1 MNWKTIE
8 TISIVN
14 REGDIENIQ
23 IQHDGNFYKIQNE
36 FGNMSFE
43 FDISSG
49 FNFADTL
56 QAVITSDINNE
67 ITQYLNSQ
75 DFKESR
81 RDNDNVN
88 DSDNDDL
95 NIDSTSSQVDLFE
108 NVKSMNKKNS
118 GLNIKLNKSSKKI
131 TK

>member
-14 REGDIENIQ
+14 REGDVENIQ

-56 QAVITSDINNE
+56 QAIITSDINNE

-81 RDNDNVN
+81 RDNSNVN
-88 DSDNDDL
+88 DNDDV
-95 NIDSTSSQVDLFE
+95 NTDSTSSQVDLFE
-108 NVKSMNKKNS
+108 NVKSINNKNN
-118 GLNIKLNKSSKKI
+118 GLKIKLNKSSKKI

>member
-8 TISIVN
+8 TISVVN
-14 REGDIENIQ
+14 REGDVENIQ

-56 QAVITSDINNE
+56 QAIITSDINNE

-88 DSDNDDL
+88 DNDDV
-95 NIDSTSSQVDLFE
+95 NADSTPSQVDLFE
-108 NVKSMNKKNS
+108 NVKSINNKNN

>member
-14 REGDIENIQ
+14 REGDVENIQ

-56 QAVITSDINNE
+56 QAIITSDINNE

-81 RDNDNVN
+81 RDNSNVN
-88 DSDNDDL
+88 DNDDV
-95 NIDSTSSQVDLFE
+95 NADSTSSQVDLFE
-108 NVKSMNKKNS
+108 NVKSINNKNN
-118 GLNIKLNKSSKKI
+118 GLKIKLNKSSKKI

>member
-8 TISIVN
+8 TVSIVN
-14 REGDIENIQ
+14 TEGVTENIH

-56 QAVITSDINNE
+56 QAIITSDINNE
-67 ITQYLNSQ
+67 ITQFLNKQDTRDSQ
-75 DFKESR
+75 GS
-81 RDNDNVN
+81 NDYVN
-88 DSDNDDL
+88 G
-95 NIDSTSSQVDLFE
+95 TPSQVGLFE
-108 NVKSMNKKNS
+108 NVKSINNKNN
-118 GLNIKLNKSSKKI
+118 GLNIKLNKTSKKI

>member
-8 TISIVN
+8 TVSIVN
-14 REGDIENIQ
+14 TEGVTENIH

-36 FGNMSFE
+36 FGNVSFE

-56 QAVITSDINNE
+56 QAIITSDINNE
-67 ITQYLNSQ
+67 ITQFLNKQDARDSQ
-75 DFKESR
+75 GS
-81 RDNDNVN
+81 NDYVN
-88 DSDNDDL
+88 G
-95 NIDSTSSQVDLFE
+95 TPSQVGLFE
-108 NVKSMNKKNS
+108 NVKSINNKNN
-118 GLNIKLNKSSKKI
+118 GLNIKLNKTSKKI

>member
-8 TISIVN
+8 TVSIVN
-14 REGDIENIQ
+14 TEGVTENIH

-56 QAVITSDINNE
+56 QAIITSDINNE
-67 ITQYLNSQ
+67 ITQFLNKQDARDSQ
-75 DFKESR
+75 GS
-81 RDNDNVN
+81 NDYVN
-88 DSDNDDL
+88 G
-95 NIDSTSSQVDLFE
+95 TPSQVGLFE
-108 NVKSMNKKNS
+108 NVKSINNKNN
-118 GLNIKLNKSSKKI
+118 GLNIKLNKTSKKI

>member
-14 REGDIENIQ
+14 REGDVENIQ

-56 QAVITSDINNE
+56 QAIITSDINNE

-81 RDNDNVN
+81 RDNSNVN
-88 DSDNDDL
+88 DNDDV
-95 NIDSTSSQVDLFE
+95 NTDSTSSQVDLFE
-108 NVKSMNKKNS
+108 NVKSINNKNN

>member
-14 REGDIENIQ
+14 REGDVENIQ

-56 QAVITSDINNE
+56 QAIITSDINNE

-81 RDNDNVN
+81 RDNNNVN
-88 DSDNDDL
+88 DNDDV
-95 NIDSTSSQVDLFE
+95 NADSTSSQVDLFE
-108 NVKSMNKKNS
+108 NVKSINNKNN

>member
-8 TISIVN
+8 TVSIVN
-14 REGDIENIQ
+14 TEGVTENIH

-43 FDISSG
+43 FDTSSG

-56 QAVITSDINNE
+56 QAIITSDINNE
-67 ITQYLNSQ
+67 ITQFLNKQDARDSQ
-75 DFKESR
+75 GS
-81 RDNDNVN
+81 NDYVN
-88 DSDNDDL
+88 G
-95 NIDSTSSQVDLFE
+95 TPSQVGLFE
-108 NVKSMNKKNS
+108 NVKSINNKNN
-118 GLNIKLNKSSKKI
+118 GLNIKLNKTSKKI

>member
-14 REGDIENIQ
+14 REGDVENIQ

-43 FDISSG
+43 FDVSSG

-56 QAVITSDINNE
+56 QAIITSDINNE
-67 ITQYLNSQ
+67 ITQFLNKQ
-75 DFKESR
+75 DFKDSHG
-81 RDNDNVN
+81 DNDNV
-88 DSDNDDL
+88 SD
-95 NIDSTSSQVDLFE
+95 TPTQVDLFK
-108 NVKSMNKKNS
+108 NVKSMNKKNN
-118 GLNIKLNKSSKKI
+118 GLNIKINKSSKKYWVRVLNG
-131 TK
+131 

>member
-14 REGDIENIQ
+14 RDGDVENIQ

-43 FDISSG
+43 FDVSSG

-56 QAVITSDINNE
+56 QAIITSDINNE
-67 ITQYLNSQ
+67 ITQFLNKQ
-75 DFKESR
+75 DFKDSHG
-81 RDNDNVN
+81 DNDNVN
-88 DSDNDDL
+88 DMP
-95 NIDSTSSQVDLFE
+95 TQVDLFK
-108 NVKSMNKKNS
+108 NVKSMNKKNN
-118 GLNIKLNKSSKKI
+118 GLNIKINKSSKKY
-131 TK
+131 

>member
-8 TISIVN
+8 TISVVN
-14 REGDIENIQ
+14 REGDVENIQ

-56 QAVITSDINNE
+56 QAIITSDINNE

-81 RDNDNVN
+81 RDNDN
-88 DSDNDDL
+88 DNDDV
-95 NIDSTSSQVDLFE
+95 NADSTPSQVDLFE
-108 NVKSMNKKNS
+108 NVKSINNKNN